1 MFGALRPNS
10 LVVVRRSAAPSRN
23 PEALQRLVPSVLDF
37 SSDLGDPMKTAC
49 FIFCVLCV
57 STALGQNV
65 AGTNVLSAQPVPLA
79 FSSRP
84 EHASA
89 KSLAQEES
97 ILGTFCNV
105 SAHGERPLW
114 EFASKTVE
122 VPLGDVARKLR
133 KEHTVAKK
141 SNAVFEN
148 Q

>member
-1 MFGALRPNS
+1 
-10 LVVVRRSAAPSRN
+10 
-23 PEALQRLVPSVLDF
+23 
-37 SSDLGDPMKTAC
+37 MKTAC